1 MERMQ
6 KARRIGAIVLSLALL
21 AFSETYYIDSQNGND
36 GAIGTSPG
44 AAWKSL
50 TKVNATTFGAD
61 TLLLACGSVWND
73 TLCPRAA
80 GTAQHPFVISKYGTG
95 NMPLIN
101 GGGPL
106 HTVHFYN
113 QEYFEI
119 SNLEIT
125 NIGTPNV
132 TYRRAVSLEYR
143 GFGKTIHHAV
153 IRDLFIHDIDG
164 VTTGANFIYFQS
176 GGVHIAVWDGSPFD
190 DLLIERNRILKVHGQ
205 GILKYNS
212 GGSGARSRTTNLV
225 IRNNNLDSIGGD
237 GIVLYAVKKGLVEHN
252 VLHHGGWGVGGN
264 CCAGMFGEE
273 GTDSVVWQYNEVYDE
288 ETGGCDRQA
297 FDSDF
302 RDSNAVF
309 QYNYSHN
316 NAGGFMLFVPSS
328 HGCIVRYNLSQS
340 DLGAGW
346 GLLFHFNTNWPSQ
359 GSVVDGTEQIYN
371 NVFYE
376 PIGRAAEFCE
386 KEYTPRNVF
395 NNIFVNI
402 GMNSVSGANN
412 CFFGGS
418 GGSTANG
425 NIMGDPKFAGP
436 AGSAGAGLAS
446 AAVYKLQAGSPC
458 IGKGKLIS
466 DNGSKDYFGDAL
478 PANGP
483 IDIGIHQ
490 YAANPVA
497 GLPAAPRAR
506 ESAPMSIKRDS
517 RGVSI
522 ILNNRATAAR
532 IFSPSGMLFA
542 DLDALRSILIIPSQA
557 MRGTY
562 LAEIRTGHSRQVLP
576 LVVY

>member
-1 MERMQ
+1 MQ
-6 KARRIGAIVLSLALL
+6 NWTRIIAVLLTSAAMSLAT
-21 AFSETYYIDSQNGND
+21 TYYVDSQNGND
-36 GAIGTSPG
+36 GASGTSAG

-50 TKVNATTFGAD
+50 AKVNATTFGGD
-61 TLLLACGSVWND
+61 TVLFACGGVWND

-80 GTAQHPFVISKYGTG
+80 GTAQHPFVVSKYGTG

-132 TYRRAVSLEYR
+132 TYRRGISLEYR

-153 IRDLFIHDIDG
+153 IRDLFIHAIDG

-190 DLLIERNRILKVHGQ
+190 DLRIEGNRIRKVHGQ
-205 GILKYNS
+205 GILKYNT
-212 GGSGARSRTTNLV
+212 GGSGASSRAANFV

-237 GIVLYAVKKGLVEHN
+237 GIVLYAVKNGLVEHN

-273 GTDSVVWQYNEVYDE
+273 GTYGVVWQYNEVYDE
-288 ETGGCDRQA
+288 EAGGCDRQA
-297 FDSDF
+297 YDSDF

-340 DLGAGW
+340 DLGTGW

-376 PIGRAAEFCE
+376 PTGRASEFCE
-386 KEYTPRNVF
+386 KEYTPQNVF

-402 GMNSVSGANN
+402 SMNNVSGANN
-412 CFFGGS
+412 CFYGGS
-418 GGSTANG
+418 GGSTTNG
-425 NIMGDPKFAGP
+425 NITGDPKFVGP

-446 AAVYKLQAGSPC
+446 AAIYKLQAGSPC
-458 IGKGKLIS
+458 IGKGKLIA
-466 DNGSKDYFGDAL
+466 DNGSKDYFGGAL
-478 PANGP
+478 PANGA

-490 YAANPVA
+490 YGANPVA
-497 GLPAAPRAR
+497 ELPAVAMVK
-506 ESAPMSIKRDS
+506 ELAPMSIKRDAH
-517 RGVSI
+517 GVSI
-522 ILNNRATAAR
+522 ILNNRATTAR
-532 IFSPSGMLFA
+532 IFSPSGAIFA
-542 DLDALRSILIIPSQA
+542 TLGASRSSLIIPA
-557 MRGTY
+557 LAVRGTY
-562 LAEIRTGHSRQVLP
+562 LAEIRTGHSCQALP
-576 LVVY
+576 IMVY